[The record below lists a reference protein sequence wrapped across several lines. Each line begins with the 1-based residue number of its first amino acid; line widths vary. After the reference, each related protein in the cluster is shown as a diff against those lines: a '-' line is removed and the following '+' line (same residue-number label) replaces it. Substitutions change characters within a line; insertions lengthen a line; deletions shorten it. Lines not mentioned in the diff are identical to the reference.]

1 MYHPFNRPCSLDLF
15 HSTTFVTVL
24 SSFQSLY
31 NDVKTGE
38 TCYHPACD
46 ITLDKQ
52 SEKRSSGAE
61 ETKCCR
67 KVKKR
72 GESRASGGPE
82 CGIARRDCCR
92 ADDGIVRCEHGTVV
106 TDRSGSGVSTTGSFQ
121 DIQIVLMSLSPL
133 CEESSGSI
141 KATTP
146 PP

>member
-1 MYHPFNRPCSLDLF
+1 M
-15 HSTTFVTVL
+15 
-24 SSFQSLY
+24 
-31 NDVKTGE
+31 KTRE

-52 SEKRSSGAE
+52 SEKRLSGAE

-72 GESRASGGPE
+72 GESRASGGLE
-82 CGIARRDCCR
+82 CGIARRDCCT

-133 CEESSGSI
+133 SEESSGSI
-141 KATTP
+141 KATIP
-146 PP
+146 PIAFTGSTFLCRIPHSTLSFEPVFSSFLSDFLF